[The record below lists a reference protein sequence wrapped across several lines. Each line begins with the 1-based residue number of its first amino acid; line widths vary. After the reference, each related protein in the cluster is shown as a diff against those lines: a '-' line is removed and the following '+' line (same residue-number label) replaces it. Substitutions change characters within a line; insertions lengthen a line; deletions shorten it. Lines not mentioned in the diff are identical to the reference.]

1 VIATATP
8 TEPVQQL
15 RRAITA
21 SLFLPTQTK
30 NNADIVHITV
40 ARYRSPLANNPA
52 GLLAQAHA
60 TPLDAPS
67 LADALVVSEELLFPS
82 LVTNVRARLKLG
94 GTTSWETSA

>member
-1 VIATATP
+1 MIAVATP
-8 TEPVQQL
+8 TEPVQEL
-15 RRAITA
+15 RRAIRA
-21 SLFLPTQTK
+21 SLVLPPQTQ

-40 ARYRSPLANNPA
+40 ARYRSPLANPA

-67 LADALVVSEELLFPS
+67 LVDALVVSEELVFPS
-82 LVTNVRARLKLG
+82 LATNVRARLKLG